1 MDVCFQFL
9 IEITIKQIAS
19 AHFSLSDV
27 SLMVDL
33 EYPWA
38 GL

>member
-9 IEITIKQIAS
+9 IEITIKQIAR

-38 GL
+38 GF

>member
-1 MDVCFQFL
+1 MDVCFQFF

-38 GL
+38 GF